1 MHKLFWLSA
10 QILRC
15 LANEVLPLE
24 GGKLVFFGFL
34 PQKWFGSL
42 QKTAWLTLETAL
54 ANFRTPIWLIFRQKR
69 FWLKAQIVLAE
80 RTNFGMFGK

>member
-1 MHKLFWLSA
+1 MHKLCWLNA
-10 QILRC
+10 QISGC

-34 PQKWFGSL
+34 PKKLFGSL
-42 QKTAWLTLETAL
+42 QKIAWLTLETGL

-69 FWLKAQIVLAE
+69 FWLQAQIVLAE